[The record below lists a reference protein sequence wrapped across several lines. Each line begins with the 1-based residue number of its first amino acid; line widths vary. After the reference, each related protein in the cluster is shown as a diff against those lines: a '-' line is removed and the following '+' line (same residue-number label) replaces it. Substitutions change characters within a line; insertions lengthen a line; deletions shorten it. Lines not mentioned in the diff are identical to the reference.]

1 MNVQE
6 AICPKCGS
14 PSDSGELCA
23 ACQAESIEW
32 FTFEERVRLVR
43 CPTCQ
48 SIRDKNGWID
58 CERSR
63 EELEY
68 DAALSAI
75 HLYEDL
81 KSPEVAIKLDEN
93 SQNRTYAHISVS
105 GVLCGTQVSNECTV
119 EILWQNDSCD
129 RCSRYHGNYWQ
140 GVVQLRADGRKAT
153 PEEQERAK
161 KIAFQAEET
170 LQTQGERL
178 SFITRIEEGREG
190 LDIIVGTQ
198 TLGDHISR
206 EITRLIGGRYSC
218 HPTLIGEKEGRKLYR
233 ITYAVRLPRYTKGDI
248 IYIRGTYGEIL
259 GSEGKTISYLDL
271 ASGIPRTVPDSVTSE
286 YIGKVKDGK
295 IMSVIYQDGKTLGLM
310 DEETGKTEEVP
321 APAWR
326 HIETGDKIHILKY
339 EDRVLIV

>member
-1 MNVQE
+1 MTFQE
-6 AICPKCGS
+6 AICPKCGR
-14 PSDSGELCA
+14 PSESGELCEE
-23 ACQAESIEW
+23 CRIEGLEW
-32 FTFEERVRLVR
+32 FVCDGRINQIR

-48 SIRDKNGWID
+48 SIKDKNGWTD

-68 DAALSAI
+68 DAALSAV
-75 HLYEDL
+75 HLKEDL
-81 KSPEVAIKLDEN
+81 KSPDIAIRLEEN
-93 SQNRTYAHISVS
+93 SKNRTFAHISVTGILGGKPVENAS
-105 GVLCGTQVSNECTV
+105 IV
-119 EILWQNDSCD
+119 EILWQYDSCD

-153 PEEQERAK
+153 AEEQERAK
-161 KIAFQAEET
+161 QIAFKAEEA

-178 SFITRIEEGREG
+178 SFITRMEDGREG

-206 EITRLIGGRYSC
+206 EITRLIGGRYSA
-218 HPTLIGEKEGRKLYR
+218 HPTLIGEKEGRKLFR

-271 ASGIPRTVPDSVTSE
+271 ASGIPRTIPDSVNSS
-286 YIGKVKDGK
+286 YIGSVKDGRA
-295 IMSVIYQDGKTLGLM
+295 MSVIYRDGKTLGLM
-310 DEETGKTEEVP
+310 DEETGKTEEVQ
-321 APAWR
+321 APDWR
-326 HIETGDKIHILKY
+326 HIETGDRIHILNY
-339 EDRVLIV
+339 EELVLIV